1 MEYIII
7 IGTVALLLFGNIT
20 LLQTIFAHIV
30 AFTVGTTVKTLSFFT
45 DMPYGRLNE
54 IHLSGT
60 GLVILYAVIFAVV
73 AWWFKFTKDSAKTKW
88 TVN

>member
-1 MEYIII
+1 
-7 IGTVALLLFGNIT
+7 
-20 LLQTIFAHIV
+20 
-30 AFTVGTTVKTLSFFT
+30 
-45 DMPYGRLNE
+45 MPYGRLNE